1 MDLFKAQ
8 FDRIARQLGGLTPS
22 QKMLTATLVAIM
34 IMTLVWW
41 GRYAAEPEYESLLSG
56 TGTPEEMVK
65 AHDILKEHGISSTLS
80 GDNLS
85 VPADQKLQAYSVLA
99 YSKALPHGSKDVFDD
114 ILKSVNPLQSQSVTD
129 KMWTHGRELLAA
141 QMIRSFPGVA
151 SASVTISA
159 EQEFHFG
166 TSIDPTAGVSIQTEG
181 GRGENVSQQL
191 VNAAA
196 DVLESSLAGMK
207 RPNIRV
213 IVDGMPRKIE
223 NIEAGVLTPGE
234 QETAAQAAEHRLEEK
249 ITHIL
254 SYIHNPIVTVTV
266 QVNPTRLDEHKME
279 FDPKNTVS
287 KERETRT
294 TSTETS
300 TPVPPAGEAGAQ
312 PNTGFNAGV
321 PAAAG
326 VAGTSTKEENESK
339 FDNFVGHKESET
351 HTPAGT
357 ITPTTAAVR
366 IPLSYFAMLYKE
378 QNPNAKDANEATMK
392 DVIDKEKLRVK
403 ADIAAA
409 IGLGPESDKIFVEPY
424 LEAPTSIAAVP
435 VATATTSLRMLTPRH
450 IKEGL
455 LGVMALAS
463 LFMVS
468 SLVKKGVPGPLPEQA
483 PAQLPTLLTN
493 ILQSGEQIAGEVAA
507 VDPSL
512 DAMELDDEAIRAQQ
526 MVEQVATLV
535 KENPESAASLVK
547 RWLNRP

>member
-1 MDLFKAQ
+1 MDLFKTQ

-34 IMTLVWW
+34 IMTLIWW
-41 GRYAAEPEYESLLSG
+41 GHYAAEPEYESLLSG

-65 AHDILKEHGISSTLS
+65 AHDTLKEHGINSTLS
-80 GDNLS
+80 GDKLS
-85 VPADQKLQAYSVLA
+85 VPADQKLQAYSILA
-99 YSKALPHGSKDVFDD
+99 YSKALPRGSKDVFDD

-129 KMWTHGRELLAA
+129 KMWIHGRELLAA

-166 TSIDPTAGVSIQTEG
+166 ASIDPTAGVSIQTEG
-181 GRGENVSQQL
+181 GRGESVSQQL

-223 NIEAGVLTPGE
+223 NIEDGVLTPGE
-234 QETAAQAAEHRLEEK
+234 QETTAQAAERRLEEK

-266 QVNPTRLDEHKME
+266 QVNPSRLDEHRME

-312 PNTGFNAGV
+312 PNTGFNASV
-321 PAAAG
+321 PAAG

-339 FDNFVGHKESET
+339 FDNFVGHKESEM
-351 HTPAGT
+351 HTPAGV

-366 IPLSYFAMLYKE
+366 IPHSYFLMLYKE
-378 QNPNAKDANEATMK
+378 QNPSAKDPSEAALQ
-392 DVIDKEKLRVK
+392 DVIDREKLRVK
-403 ADIAAA
+403 ADVAAA
-409 IGLGPESDKIFVEPY
+409 TGLAPESDRIFVQPY
-424 LEAPTSIAAVP
+424 PDPPPSLAAVP

-450 IKEGL
+450 IKEGV

-468 SLVKKGVPGPLPEQA
+468 SLVKKGVPGPLPDQA

-493 ILQSGEQIAGEVAA
+493 ILQSGEQVAGEVAA

-547 RWLNRP
+547 RWLNRA